1 MTSSHPQPAG
11 LASTDDKVLQ
21 KLLADIRGFGARF
34 DLALN
39 DATRALYEPHLEV
52 APAEIEKADLA
63 YGPHARHRL
72 DVFSVGGKDLPVVLY
87 VHGGGFVGGDKRATP
102 NFYANVG
109 RYLASKGFLAL
120 TMNYRL
126 GGTDPWPA
134 GRDDVGAVVEWIA
147 KNAATLGG
155 DANRLGL
162 VGQSSG
168 CCHVASYLFE
178 EATAAAAARQVRAAV
193 LMSGYYKVKPPLAP
207 GQQAY
212 FGTDATQFE
221 LRSPA
226 THVARSQVPVMLTLA
241 QYDPPAIAQQTL
253 EFASALT
260 GARGAC
266 PPLHW
271 LAGHNHVSGV
281 LSIGTI
287 HRDSGEL
294 LEAFLQAH
302 LAGAPAA

>member
-1 MTSSHPQPAG
+1 MTSTHQEPANEA
-11 LASTDDKVLQ
+11 LH

-39 DATRALYEPHLEV
+39 DATRALYEPHLV
-52 APAEIEKADLA
+52 VTPAEIEQTDLV

-72 DVFSVGGKDLPVVLY
+72 DVFSGGGKELPVVLF

-102 NFYANVG
+102 DFYANVG
-109 RYLASKGFLAL
+109 RYLAAKGFLAV

-134 GRDDVGAVVEWIA
+134 GPEDVGAAVQWLA
-147 KNAATLGG
+147 TNAATFGG
-155 DANRLGL
+155 SAGRLGL

-168 CCHVASYLFE
+168 CCHVASYLFDG
-178 EATAAAAARQVRAAV
+178 ATAAVAASQVKAAV

-207 GQQAY
+207 GQLAY
-212 FGTDATQFE
+212 FGSDATQYE

-241 QYDPPAIAQQTL
+241 QYDPPAIARQTL

-260 GARGAC
+260 DARGAC

-281 LSIGTI
+281 VSIGTI
-287 HRDSGEL
+287 HRDAGEL
-294 LEAFLQAH
+294 LEAFLQEH
-302 LAGAPAA
+302 LAAPAAP